1 MHEEV
6 FVELLI
12 LMVVVWTTAV
22 GLRYFGVPTVM
33 GELIAGVILGPA
45 VLGWVETN
53 EVIEVLAELGIFF
66 LLLHTGV
73 DTRPKEFFAA
83 IRISLGVA
91 LVGAI
96 APFGVSLMIAM
107 AFGLSLKAAV
117 FVGLTMTATA
127 VVVTIKILRDL
138 NLHDTRMARVIVA
151 SCVLDDLL
159 TLIFFSVVLS
169 IINHG
174 EVNVVSLIWIVL
186 RVCFY
191 FGVVFAIGHYIYP
204 LFKHPFRHREGKGFA
219 FLLVVGLTF
228 GLFAEVMG
236 LHIILGAY
244 LAGLFFREEVASG
257 ELIQKV
263 QDRLNGIAYT
273 FLGPIFFISL
283 GFNVTFDVLKGSSLW
298 FILALSVS
306 VYVIQII
313 SAGFMAKRIGFSTAQ
328 SATVGVGMCGRA
340 EMAFV
345 LASLGLSLSL
355 FDKEVFSAVIFTTFI
370 LNILTPIGLK
380 FCASRLENEPAQI
393 QCLDEDSDNG
403 DSEGEDSKLAD
414 SN

>member
-12 LMVVVWTTAV
+12 LLIVVWTAAV

-45 VLGWVETN
+45 VLGWVEPS
-53 EVIEVLAELGIFF
+53 EIFEVLAEMGIFF

-73 DTRPKEFFAA
+73 ETKPREFFEA
-83 IRISLGVA
+83 IRISVGVA
-91 LVGAI
+91 VVGAV
-96 APFGVSLMIAM
+96 APFGVSVLIAL
-107 AFGLSLKAAV
+107 AFGLTLQAAV

-138 NLHDTRMARVIVA
+138 NLHNTRMARVIVA
-151 SCVLDDLL
+151 SCVLDDLF
-159 TLIFFSVVLS
+159 TLVLFSVFLS

-174 EVNVVSLIWIVL
+174 HLDPVSLLWILL
-186 RVCFY
+186 RVTFY
-191 FGVVFAIGHYIYP
+191 FVTVFAFGHFLYP
-204 LFKHPFRHREGKGFA
+204 LFKHPFRNREGKGFA
-219 FLLVVGLTF
+219 FLLVIGLVF
-228 GLFAEVMG
+228 GLFAEAMG

-244 LAGLFFREEVASG
+244 LAGLFFREEVASD

-263 QDRLNGIAYT
+263 QDRLDGIAYT

-283 GFNVTFDVLKGSSLW
+283 GFNVTFDVLKGGSLW
-298 FILALSVS
+298 FILALSIG
-306 VYVIQII
+306 VYLIQII
-313 SAGFMAKRIGFSTAQ
+313 SAGGMARRLGFSPAQ
-328 SATVGVGMCGRA
+328 SCTVGVGMCGRA

-345 LASLGLSLSL
+345 LASLGLSLGL
-355 FDKEVFSAVIFTTFI
+355 FNSEVFSAVIFTTFI

-380 FCASRLENEPAQI
+380 ICSGKLSSESAPI
-393 QCLDEDSDNG
+393 QCLNDSSND
-403 DSEGEDSKLAD
+403 DD
-414 SN
+414 SNVAKSG